1 MRRRRRLGWTLLAA
15 AAGIGGCALP
25 PQETPVEA
33 LARRQLSCTEAGF
46 QAGTPDFRLCVL
58 LQQTNERL
66 ENVERRL
73 GWIEQEVRFPP
84 PYVGRPYWW

>member
-1 MRRRRRLGWTLLAA
+1 MRRRRRPGWTLLAA

-33 LARRQLSCTEAGF
+33 LARRELSCTESGF
-46 QAGTPDFRLCVL
+46 TEGTPDFRLCVL

-66 ENVERRL
+66 ASVERRL
-73 GWIEQEVRFPP
+73 SWIEQDVRFAG
-84 PYVGRPYWW
+84 PYFGPGRWW